1 MITCPVNDWTCP
13 CFDSEGWGKCRIKMP
28 GNEHLNCEFLPP
40 VCTRS
45 ISRPTPSSPRKVSRV
60 GVAIVRAMIEAA
72 EV

>member
-40 VCTRS
+40 TDVESAARPVPPDPQV
-45 ISRPTPSSPRKVSRV
+45 IS
-60 GVAIVRAMIEAA
+60 GAIVRAMFKARGE
-72 EV
+72 